1 VENFNCIDHG
11 EENYL
16 PLYIAPM
23 VPLSK
28 YRESEELSVPDT
40 GPKSKRFSPSEIPRK
55 YQSGLYRIA

>member
-1 VENFNCIDHG
+1 MFLAAVENFNCIDHG

-40 GPKSKRFSPSEIPRK
+40 GPKSKR
-55 YQSGLYRIA
+55 